1 MRNVGFL
8 AKTMEDFIMKKYS
21 KSIKKFTQRV
31 IVLSISIFFVNG
43 CSTSLPDVGINS
55 APSNKESKNKS
66 SPNTFSQFQDIPLPD
81 GSEMDLDRTVVLG
94 APEKWVGRL
103 VLAVS
108 LHPSKAFDFFK
119 QQTPSFGWEE
129 VSSVR
134 SATSFLTYTSSDRA
148 LTIQISGKTLRG
160 SELILTMSPKGSS
173 LQTGFSKPPVNK
185 LR

>member
-1 MRNVGFL
+1 
-8 AKTMEDFIMKKYS
+8 MKKYS

-55 APSNKESKNKS
+55 APSNQESKNKS

-94 APEKWVGRL
+94 APAKWVGRL

-160 SELILTMSPKGSS
+160 SELILTMAPKGSS

>member
-1 MRNVGFL
+1 
-8 AKTMEDFIMKKYS
+8 MEGFIMKNYYT
-21 KSIKKFTQRV
+21 SIKRLFQVV
-31 IVLSISIFFVNG
+31 ILSSISMFFMNG

-55 APSNKESKNKS
+55 ASSNNESNNKPR
-66 SPNTFSQFQDIPLPD
+66 PNTFSQFQDIPLPD
-81 GSEMDLDRTVVLG
+81 GSEMDLERTVVLG

-134 SATSFLTYTSSDRA
+134 SAISFLTYTSSDRA

-173 LQTGFSKPPVNK
+173 LQSGFSKPPVNK